1 LVAKSSSGANSG
13 MMPYEKFEAWQVAHQ
28 LALEIYRVTD
38 HWPKEERFGLTIQLR
53 RAALSAP
60 TNIAEG
66 AAKRGNREF
75 RRFLDIALGSL
86 SEVSYLLRFSRDRE
100 LLTTECWLELE
111 TLRNRAGQLT
121 WRLYRSISRAAQEI
135 PTS

>member
-1 LVAKSSSGANSG
+1 

-28 LALEIYRVTD
+28 LALEIYRATD
-38 HWPKEERFGLTIQLR
+38 DWPKEEQFGITIQLR

-100 LLTTECWLELE
+100 LLTAECWLELE
-111 TLRNRAGQLT
+111 TLRNRSGQLT
-121 WRLYRSISRAAQEI
+121 WRLYRSISRAVQ
-135 PTS
+135 

>member
-1 LVAKSSSGANSG
+1 
-13 MMPYEKFEAWQVAHQ
+13 MMPYEKFEAWQVAHE

-38 HWPKEERFGLTIQLR
+38 GWPKEERFGLTIQLR
-53 RAALSAP
+53 RAVLSAP

-100 LLTTECWLELE
+100 LLTSESWLELE
-111 TLRNRAGQLT
+111 TLRNRSGQLT
-121 WRLYRSISRAAQEI
+121 WRLYRSISRAAQVGT
-135 PTS
+135 TS